1 MCVEVK
7 MKNNKFLFILF
18 LSVFMLMP
26 FKVDA
31 MQIFVKTLTGEN
43 ITLEVESSDTI
54 EAVKAKIE
62 EKEGIPSE
70 QQRLIFGGKQLEDGR
85 TLADYSIQKEST
97 IHLVLRLT
105 QNLKVKYN
113 ITNLNVTTDNV
124 TTDGVLEENSYL
136 VSGDK
141 DFTAELKAIDG
152 YKLPN
157 FINVKINEILIEA
170 EKYTYNSES
179 GEIFISKDL
188 IDGDIE
194 IDASAVKIEY
204 KVVFDANG
212 GTFKNDIKNIN
223 IVDIINFDYESFEK
237 PTRDGYTF
245 IGFYTEDGKSYFD
258 VMNSEAGI
266 EEDTTFYAKWELV
279 EENPKTFDGIGTNI
293 FMGIISLM
301 GIVGATIYFRKRN
314 KVRA

>member
-1 MCVEVK
+1 

-18 LSVFMLMP
+18 LSVFMLIP

-97 IHLVLRLT
+97 IHLVFRLT

-157 FINVKINEILIEA
+157 FINVKINEISIEA

-212 GTFKNDIKNIN
+212 GVFKENVKKVTIDDWKIGDENKL
-223 IVDIINFDYESFEK
+223 EK
-237 PTRDGYTF
+237 PTRDGYEF
-245 IGFYTEDGKSYFD
+245 IGYYTEKFGGTSIANYIA
-258 VMNSEAGI
+258 EAGI
-266 EEDTTFYAKWELV
+266 DRDMTFYAQWKEK
-279 EENPKTFDGIGTNI
+279 EEIENPDTSDNIMDSIVMGT
-293 FMGIISLM
+293 ISLL
-301 GIVGATIYFRKRN
+301 GIVSAVFYLKRKE
-314 KVRA
+314 KLS